1 MLNTE
6 PSLKELQKLLHRMG
20 NIANESPTYEKLA
33 SYIEKNYMSIIFMT
47 AGELAVEANIS
58 QGSVSRFCSALG
70 YRGYNDFLRSL
81 QKYVSEEITA
91 PQRLQYISKNS
102 NNKICNIL
110 NMEHKNIDE
119 LEDILS
125 QTAYKELVQKL
136 VKTKKIVLISARMSS
151 TLLPY
156 TTYILNKIRTNVI
169 QVTPHDPAW
178 DTLTLEES
186 ENSLI
191 FALVFPRYPIILINK
206 LQELKEHGFSIAAIT
221 DSMMSPIFNLAD
233 PLLPIPITISSIFD
247 IYSTPLLFI
256 NLLMRDVATS
266 IEGLNQRLD
275 GLENI
280 ESINHIYYHKS

>member
-1 MLNTE
+1 
-6 PSLKELQKLLHRMG
+6 
-20 NIANESPTYEKLA
+20 
-33 SYIEKNYMSIIFMT
+33 
-47 AGELAVEANIS
+47 
-58 QGSVSRFCSALG
+58 
-70 YRGYNDFLRSL
+70 
-81 QKYVSEEITA
+81 
-91 PQRLQYISKNS
+91 
-102 NNKICNIL
+102 
-110 NMEHKNIDE
+110 MEHKNIDE

-156 TTYILNKIRTNVI
+156 TTYILNKIRNNVI

-178 DTLTLEES
+178 DTLTLEEP

-221 DSMMSPIFNLAD
+221 DSMMSPIFNLAN

-266 IEGLNQRLD
+266 IEGLKQRLD